1 MPCRIAPSHF
11 GGCPRPAGA
20 ARHECGNSAAVVY
33 GCAVAL
39 LSPLQ
44 TRSRPDDDLARV
56 EAALRAAAVTGD
68 EFLTEVTSHLIPAG
82 GKRLRP
88 AFVIAS
94 ALALD
99 PDGAA
104 PAAVTD
110 EMVRGGVA
118 VELVHLGSLY
128 HDDVMDD
135 AETRRGIEAVNHR
148 WGNLKAILAGDFLLA
163 KASELAASLGTEVAA
178 LLAATIGRLCEGQV
192 RELQLIYDR
201 SRTEE
206 QYLLAIQ
213 GKTAEL
219 YATSCRI
226 GGLVSGVDP
235 RSLERLTSFGLAYG
249 MAFQIVDDVLDLV
262 ATDEELGKPSGNDL
276 REGVYTLPVIRMLAD
291 SHPSREMLAELL
303 GEPLDD
309 ERRDRARAIVVD
321 SPEIATSVDTA
332 QGYVSDALDALA
344 PLDATPAVIGLRAA
358 ASNLLGTLPPI
369 ASRAGA
375 AGRS

>member
-1 MPCRIAPSHF
+1 MAT
-11 GGCPRPAGA
+11 
-20 ARHECGNSAAVVY
+20 
-33 GCAVAL
+33 

-44 TRSRPDDDLARV
+44 ARPDADADLARV
-56 EAALRAAAVTGD
+56 ETALRAAAVTGD

-104 PAAVTD
+104 PDAVTD
-110 EMVRGGVA
+110 DMVCGGVA

-201 SRTEE
+201 SRTED
-206 QYLLAIQ
+206 QYFLAIQ

-226 GGLVSGVDP
+226 GGLVAGVDGET
-235 RSLERLTSFGLAYG
+235 LDRLNSFGLAYG

-262 ATDEELGKPSGNDL
+262 ASDEELGKPSGNDL

-291 SHPSREMLAELL
+291 GYPDSERLSELL

-309 ERRDRARAIVVD
+309 DRRDRARTIVVD
-321 SPEIATSVDTA
+321 GPEIASSVRTA
-332 QGYVSDALDALA
+332 QRYVTAALDALA
-344 PLDATPAVIGLRAA
+344 PLGATPGVVGLRAA
-358 ASNLLGTLPPI
+358 ASNLLSALP
-369 ASRAGA
+369 SSAGA
-375 AGRS
+375 AAAAGAD

>member
-1 MPCRIAPSHF
+1 MAT
-11 GGCPRPAGA
+11 
-20 ARHECGNSAAVVY
+20 
-33 GCAVAL
+33 

-44 TRSRPDDDLARV
+44 ARPDAEADLARV
-56 EAALRAAAVTGD
+56 ESALRAAAVTGD

-104 PAAVTD
+104 PDAVTD
-110 EMVRGGVA
+110 DLVCGGVA

-201 SRTEE
+201 SRTED
-206 QYLLAIQ
+206 QYFLAIQ

-226 GGLVSGVDP
+226 GGLVAGVDGET
-235 RSLERLTSFGLAYG
+235 LDRLTSFGLAYG

-262 ATDEELGKPSGNDL
+262 ASDEELGKPSGNDL
-276 REGVYTLPVIRMLAD
+276 REGVYTLPVIRMLAGGHAD
-291 SHPSREMLAELL
+291 ADRLSELL

-309 ERRDRARAIVVD
+309 DRRDRARAIVVD
-321 SPEIATSVDTA
+321 GPEIASSVQTA
-332 QGYVSDALDALA
+332 QRYVTAALDALA
-344 PLDATPAVIGLRAA
+344 PFDDTPGAVGLRAA
-358 ASNLLGTLPPI
+358 TSNLLGALP
-369 ASRAGA
+369 SSAGA
-375 AGRS
+375 AAATGAD

>member
-1 MPCRIAPSHF
+1 MRLGGRSAASAPCTA
-11 GGCPRPAGA
+11 RPA
-20 ARHECGNSAAVVY
+20 ARSRRAQFVY
-33 GCAVAL
+33 GCAVPP

-44 TRSRPDDDLARV
+44 ARPDDADDLARV
-56 EAALRAAAVTGD
+56 ETALRAAAVTGD
-68 EFLTEVTSHLIPAG
+68 DFLTEVTSHLIPAG

-88 AFVIAS
+88 AFVIAA

-104 PAAVTD
+104 ADAVTD

-201 SRTEE
+201 SRTES
-206 QYLLAIQ
+206 QYFLAIQ

-226 GGLVSGVDP
+226 GGLVAGAGAETLD
-235 RSLERLTSFGLAYG
+235 RLTGFGLAYG

-262 ATDEELGKPSGNDL
+262 ASDEELGKPSGNDL
-276 REGVYTLPVIRMLAD
+276 REGVYTLPVIRMLTGEHAVGARL
-291 SHPSREMLAELL
+291 SELL

-309 ERRDRARAIVVD
+309 GRRDAARAIVVD
-321 SPEIATSVDTA
+321 GPEIATSVTTA
-332 QGYVSDALDALA
+332 QQYVNDALDALA
-344 PLDATPAVIGLRAA
+344 PFDATPGVVGLRAA
-358 ASNLLGTLPPI
+358 ASNLLSALPTAP
-369 ASRAGA
+369 A
-375 AGRS
+375 

>member
-1 MPCRIAPSHF
+1 M
-11 GGCPRPAGA
+11 
-20 ARHECGNSAAVVY
+20 
-33 GCAVAL
+33 
-39 LSPLQ
+39 
-44 TRSRPDDDLARV
+44 ARV

-94 ALALD
+94 ALAID

-104 PAAVTD
+104 ADAVTE
-110 EMVRGGVA
+110 EMVCGGVA

-201 SRTEE
+201 SRTED
-206 QYLLAIQ
+206 QYFLAIQ

-226 GGLVSGVDP
+226 GGLVAGVDGET
-235 RSLERLTSFGLAYG
+235 LDRLTSFGLAYG

-262 ATDEELGKPSGNDL
+262 ASDEELGKPSGNDL

-291 SHPSREMLAELL
+291 GQPDGERLSELL

-309 ERRDRARAIVVD
+309 DRRDRARAIVVD
-321 SPEIATSVDTA
+321 GREIASSVQTA
-332 QGYVSDALDALA
+332 QRYVTAALDALM
-344 PLDATPAVIGLRAA
+344 PLQTTPGVVGLRAA
-358 ASNLLGTLPPI
+358 ASNLLSALPVS
-369 ASRAGA
+369 AGAGA
-375 AGRS
+375 AAGAD

>member
-1 MPCRIAPSHF
+1 M
-11 GGCPRPAGA
+11 
-20 ARHECGNSAAVVY
+20 
-33 GCAVAL
+33 
-39 LSPLQ
+39 
-44 TRSRPDDDLARV
+44 ARV

-104 PAAVTD
+104 PDAVTD
-110 EMVRGGVA
+110 EMVCGGVS

-201 SRTEE
+201 SRTED

-226 GGLVSGVDP
+226 GGLVGGADHEA
-235 RSLERLTSFGLAYG
+235 LDRLNSFGLAYG
-249 MAFQIVDDVLDLV
+249 MAFQIVDDVLDLI
-262 ATDEELGKPSGNDL
+262 ASDEALGKPSGNDL

-291 SHPSREMLAELL
+291 GHPVGELL

-309 ERRDRARAIVVD
+309 TRLDQTRAIVVGG
-321 SPEIATSVDTA
+321 PEIATSVQTA
-332 QGYVSDALDALA
+332 QGYVADALDALA
-344 PLDATPAVIGLRAA
+344 PLDATPAVVGLRAA
-358 ASNLLGTLPPI
+358 ASNLVGALPRA
-369 ASRAGA
+369 ASA
-375 AGRS
+375 ARWRLPQP